1 MAEPEIAVLLRTCK
15 HENVGD
21 SADEFGYALKC
32 DNVSISYAKT
42 PIQIPTPRNPPI
54 LFDIGVYRP
63 SISLSGVIDTKPGNA
78 SGNNTTNFWD
88 MESISFT
95 RISGYGTQS
104 DTAAKTYYIPYKNK
118 LEDFIINEIYSATAP
133 IELEVGDASYALST
147 ASVIS
152 TGGGVYLCAVQQGRF
167 QVDASKEDRYTFSLQ
182 FVVAGRQD
190 S

>member
-1 MAEPEIAVLLRTCK
+1 MIHERK
-15 HENVGD
+15 HRWKQTNGTL
-21 SADEFGYALKC
+21 A
-32 DNVSISYAKT
+32 
-42 PIQIPTPRNPPI
+42 Q
-54 LFDIGVYRP
+54 FDIGVYRP

-133 IELEVGDASYALST
+133 IELEVGDASYALS
-147 ASVIS
+147 AVNDIS